1 MKYHICMAEDENE
14 NLSDKRLKN
23 IGKKLT
29 EMDKNINQNLEQM
42 NEYLKYIS
50 YAALIWILLIVIT
63 LLIFVLMAGLLNASP
78 DTVDIDTTG

>member
-1 MKYHICMAEDENE
+1 MADEENE

-29 EMDKNINQNLEQM
+29 EMDKNVNKNLEQM

-50 YAALIWILLIVIT
+50 YAALIWIGLIIITILL
-63 LLIFVLMAGLLNASP
+63 FVLMVGVLNASP